1 MAAFIFAFGS
11 SSVLAQDSRDDEIF
25 GNATTSSQSASIS
38 EEASMFGNGPSSDA
52 EIQAEQVLEET
63 NDTLVIGGR
72 AFLGVNYNI
81 QRDADPSDY
90 TINSPN
96 LVDVYL
102 DARPNDY
109 VRSYMRGRLLYDPSQ
124 TDGQTNFLGREEVST
139 RVQLQQLWLKFN
151 IERKIFVTMGR
162 QPLKW
167 GSSRFWNPSDFVNL
181 SIRDPLAVFDQRFGP
196 SLIKMHYP
204 IESLGWNFYA
214 IATMDNVK
222 KSEDVGGALRGEFLF
237 GNTEISLST
246 LAKKDQPLRMAF
258 DISTAVWDLDFRFE
272 GTVQHGLQ
280 TPFYRR
286 IEGASPLTSI
296 ESYTRENEWLFQWVA
311 GADITIQYSDED
323 SVGLGVEYFSNDT
336 GYEDA
341 SLYPLLALRGQF
353 QPFYLGQ
360 HYIAGYMFLAAP
372 GSWNDSSFIGSVVGN
387 LSDESYLA
395 RVDYRVLLM
404 TFLTMNVFATYHMGQ
419 RGEFKFGLSVPPVGG
434 VPGLEQG
441 LELLP
446 PTLDLGVRFTV
457 NF

>member
-1 MAAFIFAFGS
+1 MFGS
-11 SSVLAQDSRDDEIF
+11 
-25 GNATTSSQSASIS
+25 
-38 EEASMFGNGPSSDA
+38 GPSSDA
-52 EIQAEQVLEET
+52 EFQAEEVLKET

-81 QRDADPSDY
+81 QRDAQPSDY

-96 LVDVYL
+96 LIDVYL
-102 DARPNDY
+102 DAQPNDD
-109 VRSYMRGRLLYDPSQ
+109 VRTYIRGRLLYDPSQ
-124 TDGQTNFLGREEVST
+124 TDGQTDFLGREEVST
-139 RVQLQQLWLKFN
+139 RVQLQQMWLKFN
-151 IERKIFVTMGR
+151 IDRKIFATVGR

-196 SLIKMHYP
+196 SLIKLHYP

-222 KSEDVGGALRGEFLF
+222 KSDDVGGAVRGEFLF
-237 GNTEISLST
+237 GNTEIALST
-246 LAKKDQPLRMAF
+246 LAKKNQPLRMAF

-286 IEGASPLTSI
+286 IEGADPFGSI
-296 ESYTRENEWLFQWVA
+296 ETYSREDEWLFQWVA
-311 GADITIQYSDED
+311 GADVTIQYSDED
-323 SVGLGVEYFSNDT
+323 SISLGVEYFSNDA

-360 HYIAGYMFLAAP
+360 HYIAGYMFLANP
-372 GSWNDSSFIGSVVGN
+372 GSWNDSSFIGSIVGN
-387 LSDESYLA
+387 LSDESYVA
-395 RVDYRVLLM
+395 RLDYRVLLM

-419 RGEFKFGLSVPPVGG
+419 RGEFKFGISVPPLGG

-441 LELLP
+441 FELLP
-446 PTLDLGVRFTV
+446 PTLDLGVRFTL
-457 NF
+457 NW